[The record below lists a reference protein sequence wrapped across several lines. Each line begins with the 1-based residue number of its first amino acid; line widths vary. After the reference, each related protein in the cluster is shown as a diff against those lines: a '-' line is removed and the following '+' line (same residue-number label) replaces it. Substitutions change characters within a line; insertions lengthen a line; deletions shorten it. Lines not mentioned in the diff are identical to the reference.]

1 MKKEN
6 FKLEKMAL
14 VGLAIFAI
22 GKEVMNSPQVK
33 QEQLEA
39 RYNYEVRT
47 GLYDENPTNN
57 GRYSPE
63 TVNLLSGKKEN
74 FDSEYNEE
82 SIYEMNDSYDGI
94 YHLPVRAMKMT
105 KGNMTYFLL
114 TDGNG
119 SSFVSTE
126 DLIDGQNYIA
136 NCYTIKDKEVLTSVT
151 QSSFV
156 FTEVME
162 KGFENKEFFQ
172 QEFEMLLSELVLNK
186 I

>member
-1 MKKEN
+1 ME
-6 FKLEKMAL
+6 
-14 VGLAIFAI
+14 
-22 GKEVMNSPQVK
+22 
-33 QEQLEA
+33 
-39 RYNYEVRT
+39 
-47 GLYDENPTNN
+47 
-57 GRYSPE
+57 
-63 TVNLLSGKKEN
+63 KKEN

-82 SIYEMNDSYDGI
+82 SIYDMSENYDGI

-151 QSSFV
+151 QSLFV
-156 FTEVME
+156 FTEGVE
-162 KGFENKEFFQ
+162 KGFENKEFFR
-172 QEFEMLLSELVLNK
+172 QEFEMLLNELYLNN